1 MNLAAPIGPFLR
13 KRPVRIV
20 LVLAA
25 AMVLFISLLICH
37 ANADVARCA
46 QYVYSDAGRLP
57 EHECAVVLGTSRIVQ
72 GKYLNEYFLSRI
84 AAAVELYRKG
94 KVRKILVSG
103 DNGRK
108 TYNEPEDMKNELLK
122 NGIPEKDILLD
133 YAGFRTLD
141 SVLRARNLFGY
152 SKYVVVSQQ
161 FHCERAVYLAREHG
175 LEVIGY
181 AADEVSPRF
190 RLKRYIREPLARF
203 KAWLDIHVLHTR
215 PHFEI

>member
-1 MNLAAPIGPFLR
+1 MNFAVSIGQFLK
-13 KRPVRIV
+13 KRPVRIG
-20 LVLAA
+20 LLLAA

-37 ANADVARCA
+37 ANDQVARCA

-57 EHECAVVLGTSRIVQ
+57 EHECALVLGTARIVQ
-72 GKYLNEYFLSRI
+72 GKYLNEYFRSRI
-84 AAAVELYRKG
+84 DAAVKLYRKG
-94 KVRKILVSG
+94 KVRRILVSG

-152 SKYVVVSQQ
+152 RKYIVVSQQ

-203 KAWLDIHVLHTR
+203 KAWLDIHILHTR
-215 PHFEI
+215 PHFEK

>member
-1 MNLAAPIGPFLR
+1 MNFAVSIGQFLK
-13 KRPVRIV
+13 KRPVRIG
-20 LVLAA
+20 LLLAA

-37 ANADVARCA
+37 ANDQVARCA

-57 EHECAVVLGTSRIVQ
+57 EHECALVLGTSRIVQ
-72 GKYLNEYFLSRI
+72 GKYLNEYFRSRI
-84 AAAVELYRKG
+84 DAAVELYRKG
-94 KVRKILVSG
+94 KVRRIMVSG

-152 SKYVVVSQQ
+152 RKYIVVSQQ

-203 KAWLDIHVLHTR
+203 KAWLDIHILHTR

>member
-1 MNLAAPIGPFLR
+1 MNFAVSIGQFLK
-13 KRPVRIV
+13 KRPVRIG
-20 LVLAA
+20 LLLAA

-37 ANADVARCA
+37 ANDQVARCA

-57 EHECAVVLGTSRIVQ
+57 EHECALVLGTSRIVQ
-72 GKYLNEYFLSRI
+72 GKYLNEYFRSRI
-84 AAAVELYRKG
+84 DAAVKLYRKG
-94 KVRKILVSG
+94 KVRRILVSG

-152 SKYVVVSQQ
+152 RKYVVVSQQ

-190 RLKRYIREPLARF
+190 RLKRYFREPLARF
-203 KAWLDIHVLHTR
+203 KAWLDIHILHTR

>member
-1 MNLAAPIGPFLR
+1 MGLFLK

-20 LVLAA
+20 LLMAA
-25 AMVLFISLLICH
+25 ALVLFISLLIFH
-37 ANADVARCA
+37 ANARVTRCA
-46 QYVYSDAGRLP
+46 RFVCSDADRLP
-57 EHECAVVLGTSRIVQ
+57 EHECALVLGTSRIVQ
-72 GKYLNEYFLSRI
+72 GKYLNEYFRSRI
-84 AAAVELYRKG
+84 AAAVELYRRG
-94 KVRKILVSG
+94 KVRRILVSG

-152 SKYVVVSQQ
+152 RKYVVVSQQ

-190 RLKRYIREPLARF
+190 RLKRYFREPLARF
-203 KAWLDIHVLHTR
+203 KAWLDIHILHTR

>member
-1 MNLAAPIGPFLR
+1 MNFAVSIGQFLK
-13 KRPVRIV
+13 KRPVRIG
-20 LVLAA
+20 LLIAA

-37 ANADVARCA
+37 ANAEVARCT
-46 QYVYSDAGRLP
+46 QYVYSDAARLP

-72 GKYLNEYFLSRI
+72 GKYLNQYFLTRI
-84 AAAVELYRKG
+84 AAAAELYRRG
-94 KVRKILVSG
+94 KVRRILVSG

-152 SKYVVVSQQ
+152 RKYIVVSQQ
-161 FHCERAVYLAREHG
+161 FHCERAVYLARQHG

-181 AADEVSPRF
+181 AADEVSPSF
-190 RLKRYIREPLARF
+190 RLKRYFREPLARF
-203 KAWLDIHVLHTR
+203 KAWLDIHILHTR
-215 PHFEI
+215 PHFEK

>member
-1 MNLAAPIGPFLR
+1 MNFA
-13 KRPVRIV
+13 VRIGLILKKRSV
-20 LVLAA
+20 RIGLLLAA
-25 AMVLFISLLICH
+25 ALVLLITLLVCH
-37 ANADVARCA
+37 ANDRVARCA

-57 EHECAVVLGTSRIVQ
+57 EHECALVLGTSRIVQ
-72 GKYLNEYFLSRI
+72 GKYLNQYFLTRI
-84 AAAVELYRKG
+84 DAAVELYRKG
-94 KVRKILVSG
+94 KVRRILVSG

-152 SKYVVVSQQ
+152 RKYIVVSQQ

-203 KAWLDIHVLHTR
+203 KAWLDIHILHTR